1 MTFSQVYLNGK
12 ECLSKAGVESPAFD
26 AMCIFEAVFAMN
38 RQAMVVHGSE
48 DAPNSDIV
56 TFNDMIQ
63 QRCGKRPL
71 QYILGKWP
79 FMGLTLEMGEGVL
92 IAREDTEVLVR
103 VADENLRGR
112 GQLQVLDLCAGT
124 GAVGLGLSSL
134 MPNVTVTCVEFYDE
148 ALDYLKRN
156 IERNREIATA
166 TAVQANVLEAPDLTV
181 FQPVDVILSNPP
193 YIVSEEID
201 TLQPE
206 VQREPRQALD
216 GGEDGLL
223 FYRAIAD
230 HWLPLLKPGG
240 LIAVEVG
247 EGQSRTV
254 GALFAA
260 AGIEQIRYAQDF
272 NGIERVV
279 FGTAKRQ

>member
-12 ECLSKAGVESPAFD
+12 ECLSKAGVDSPAFD
-26 AMCIFEAVFAMN
+26 AMCIFEAVFHMN
-38 RQAMVVHGSE
+38 RQGMTIHGGE
-48 DAPNSDIV
+48 DAPNGDIV

-63 QRCGKRPL
+63 QRCAKRPL

-79 FMGLTLEMGEGVL
+79 FMGLTLKMGEGVL

-112 GQLQVLDLCAGT
+112 GPLQVLDLCAGT
-124 GAVGLGLSSL
+124 GAVGLGLSAL
-134 MPNVTVTCVEFYDE
+134 MPNAAVTCVEFYDE
-148 ALDYLKRN
+148 ALSYLKRN
-156 IERNREIATA
+156 IEENADLATA
-166 TAVQANVLEAPDLTV
+166 KAIKANVLEAPDPAV

-193 YIVSEEID
+193 YIVSSEID
-201 TLQPE
+201 TLQTE
-206 VQREPRQALD
+206 VRQEPRQALD
-216 GGEDGLL
+216 GGDDGLL

-240 LIAVEVG
+240 LVAVEVG
-247 EGQSRTV
+247 EGQSRQV
-254 GALFAA
+254 GDLFAQ

-272 NGIERVV
+272 SGIERVV
-279 FGTAKRQ
+279 FGTAKRD